1 MDKLVFINSNNLSEE
16 PFTTSK
22 IIAKYGGQTH
32 HSIQVLISTYEKDL
46 KEFGVFSFEMSK
58 PKSSKGGRP
67 EKIYKLSESQASF
80 LITLMKNTRQV
91 VNFKKALVKQFYAM
105 REELLKRR
113 IERSDGKKERTTLTD
128 AISRLPDGKYKEH
141 LYSNI
146 TRLIYKILFNKTILQ
161 LKEQFNVPKKGN
173 LRDYLPQVQLAKVK
187 VLEERTSVL
196 IDMGLPYEEIKLI
209 LNKYAKS

>member
-1 MDKLVFINSNNLSEE
+1 MDKLVFINSNALSEE
-16 PFTTSK
+16 PYTTSR
-22 IIAKYGGQTH
+22 IISEYGGQKH
-32 HSIQVLISTYEKDL
+32 RAIRQLIKTYINKFQKL
-46 KEFGVFSFEMSK
+46 GRVTFEMTPLK
-58 PKSSKGGRP
+58 TKGGFQNV
-67 EKIYKLSESQASF
+67 KIYKINEQQATF
-80 LITLMKNTRQV
+80 LITLMKNTEKV
-91 VNFKKALVKQFYAM
+91 VNFKFELTKQFYEM
-105 REELLKRR
+105 RNQLIKRR

-209 LNKYAKS
+209 LNKYAKN